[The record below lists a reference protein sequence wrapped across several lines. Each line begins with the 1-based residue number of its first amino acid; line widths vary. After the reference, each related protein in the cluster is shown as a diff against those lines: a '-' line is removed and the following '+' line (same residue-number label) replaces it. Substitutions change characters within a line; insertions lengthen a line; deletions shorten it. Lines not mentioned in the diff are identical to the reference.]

1 LDYSSDEKK
10 TLLRVLICG
19 SVDHGKSSLIG
30 RLLYDSHVVY
40 EDQLDSIKTETS
52 RFRGGS
58 AADLS
63 LLVDGL
69 QSEKELGI
77 TIDVAHRYFSTT
89 RRSFI
94 LIDTPGHEQYTRNMV
109 TGASNS
115 DVAVILIDAKY
126 GLQLQTRRHGYIA
139 SLLGIKKFIIAVN
152 KMDLVG
158 FGRDRFEKICF
169 DCKTFFNSLSDVEV
183 CCIPVSAL
191 SGDNVVSLSS
201 KMPWF
206 QTGTL
211 ISMLEETEICSENNS
226 LGFRLPIQY
235 VHQISSSSRGFCGT
249 LASGVVRKGD
259 AIKMLPSNKTGIVK
273 AILTYEEELDCASAG
288 MAITLT
294 FDSDIEASRG
304 DICVHDSRGLIE
316 GRKIDCTVVW
326 MVNNPLNAGVTYDL
340 KIGTRI
346 CSGKVSAF
354 HSKLELENLTEQP
367 TSCLSLNEIGKV
379 SIDLDEVLVFDLYEK
394 SRIFGGFIFIDRE
407 TNETT
412 GAGMI
417 SG

>member
-1 LDYSSDEKK
+1 MNYSSDEKK

-40 EDQLDSIKTETS
+40 EDQLDSIKSETS
-52 RFRGGS
+52 EFRGGS
-58 AADLS
+58 TADLS

-77 TIDVAHRYFSTT
+77 TIDVAHRYFSTS
-89 RRSFI
+89 RRNFI

-115 DVAVILIDAKY
+115 DVAVILIDAKC
-126 GLQLQTRRHGYIA
+126 GLQPQTRRHGYIA
-139 SLLGIKKFIIAVN
+139 SLLGVKKFIIAVN

-169 DCKTFFNSLSDVEV
+169 DCKTFFDSLSDVEV
-183 CCIPVSAL
+183 SCIPVSAL
-191 SGDNVVSLSS
+191 NGDNVVSLSS

-206 QTGTL
+206 QTATL
-211 ISMLEETEICSENNS
+211 ISMLEEAQNCSKSNS

-235 VHQISSSSRGFCGT
+235 VHQITSSRRGFCGT
-249 LASGVVRKGD
+249 VASGAVCKGD
-259 AIKMLPSNKTGIVK
+259 AIKILPGKKTGIVK
-273 AILTYEEELDCASAG
+273 ALLTYEEELDCASAG
-288 MAITLT
+288 MAVTLT

-304 DICVHDSRGLIE
+304 DIFAHDSRGLIE
-316 GRKIDCTVVW
+316 ARKIDCTVVW
-326 MVNNPLNAGVTYDL
+326 MVNNPLYADVTYDL

-346 CSGKVSAF
+346 CSGKVSIF
-354 HSKLELENLTEQP
+354 HSKIELENLTEQP
-367 TSCLSLNEIGKV
+367 TSSLSLNEIGKV
-379 SIDLDEVLVFDLYEK
+379 SIDLDEILVFDLYKE

-407 TNETT
+407 TNETA